1 MKLLLNTKD
10 FDGKIGK
17 SKKEVASLGDVG
29 KAALGDFAGFL
40 GKVTAAAGIAV
51 GGMELFNK
59 AMGSSQSLSDAF
71 GRNIEVMKVGLD
83 NFVYSLANADFSA
96 FNNGLSE
103 MARKAREMYDAYDQ
117 LANTVMSTN
126 FATTLDQA
134 RYRQLMVKARDKS
147 LSPEERQAAL
157 DEAKALG
164 ASIAASA
171 RKTEQDSMKALA
183 SMFAAKTGAD
193 ASLFTPQMIEEA
205 FRIDSRFDS
214 DEQRKRILMQYKQYE
229 KEMEN
234 VGTFGKDVLT
244 AVFSSGTN
252 KKTEYEKEKMRERAA
267 IQEKYKKVLVEY
279 IALMR
284 LSDEELQNSMNT
296 YISAVNAVN
305 ASAEIATSTNEV
317 QTTMT
322 NEAKT
327 AADKAG
333 KAAAEAKKAA
343 AEARAIA
350 EMRQVVYDAE
360 GADGKIAAIGMRGV
374 GKLPEKVQTLD
385 IPNVWDSVLIENAE
399 AKAAEFEKMS
409 TSVDLLSGSFSQL
422 GGAIGG
428 TAGNML
434 TFVGSIGEAVGAII
448 PFISYLWAESVAH
461 DANASAAAK
470 EAAAKALSSYAGIP
484 FAGLGLGLAAV
495 TAIIATMQSIPKF
508 AEGGI
513 VTSATL
519 GVFGE
524 AGPEAVMPLD
534 RLNDYVAP
542 REVRVKGQITGR
554 GKDLVVAIDNYN
566 SIQKV
571 KNGK

>member
-1 MKLLLNTKD
+1 MLMKLLLNTKD

-17 SKKEVASLGDVG
+17 SKKEVTSLGDVG

-71 GRNIEVMKVGLD
+71 GRNIEFMKVGLD

-134 RYRQLMVKARDKS
+134 RYRQLMVKARDKNLS
-147 LSPEERQAAL
+147 LEERQAAL

-234 VGTFGKDVLT
+234 VGTFGKDVLH
-244 AVFSSGTN
+244 AIFSSGTN
-252 KKTEYEKEKMRERAA
+252 KKTEYEKEKMGESAA
-267 IQEKYKKVLVEY
+267 IQEKYKKVLIEY

-284 LSDEELQNSMNT
+284 LSDDELQNSMNT

-317 QTTMT
+317 QTTMD

-327 AADKAG
+327 AADR
-333 KAAAEAKKAA
+333 AEKAA
-343 AEARAIA
+343 AEARINA

-360 GADGKIAAIGMRGV
+360 GADGKIAAIGMPDV
-374 GKLPEKVQTLD
+374 GKLPEKVQSLD
-385 IPNVWDSVLIENAE
+385 IPNVWDSVIIKDAE
-399 AKAAEFEKMS
+399 KRAEEFETMS
-409 TSVDLLSGSFSQL
+409 TSVDMLSSSFSQL

-434 TFVGSIGEAVGAII
+434 TFIGSITDAVGAII
-448 PFISYLWAESVAH
+448 PFISYLYAESAAH
-461 DANASAAAK
+461 KTNASEAAR
-470 EAAAKALSSYAGIP
+470 EAAAKSLSAHAGIP
-484 FAGLGLGLAAV
+484 FVGIGLGLAAV
-495 TAIIATMQSIPKF
+495 SAIITAIQSIPKF

-524 AGPEAVMPLD
+524 AGPEAVMPLSK
-534 RLNDYVAP
+534 LNDYIAP
-542 REVRVKGQITGR
+542 REIRISGEFRAK
-554 GKDLVVAIDNYN
+554 GKDLVATVGNYE
-566 SIQKV
+566 QVRKV
-571 KNGK
+571 K

>member
-1 MKLLLNTKD
+1 MKLLLNTRD

-83 NFVYSLANADFSA
+83 NFVYSLTTLDFTPLS
-96 FNNGLSE
+96 NGLSD
-103 MARKAREMYDAYDQ
+103 MAQKAREMYDAFDQ
-117 LANTVMSTN
+117 LNNTMMSAGYVSAKVGAEYRT
-126 FATTLDQA
+126 AITGA
-134 RYRQLMVKARDKS
+134 RNKN
-147 LSPEERQAAL
+147 LSFEERKAFLEIAKERNARLQEVQSVIAEDSKYALKSAIAARTGL
-157 DEAKALG
+157 DVSIVPSSAIEDALSLDTRWG
-164 ASIAASA
+164 RKGERASI
-171 RKTEQDSMKALA
+171 
-183 SMFAAKTGAD
+183 
-193 ASLFTPQMIEEA
+193 
-205 FRIDSRFDS
+205 
-214 DEQRKRILMQYKQYE
+214 
-229 KEMEN
+229 
-234 VGTFGKDVLT
+234 
-244 AVFSSGTN
+244 
-252 KKTEYEKEKMRERAA
+252 EKMYDE
-267 IQEKYKKVLVEY
+267 YKKGLNEITSQINSEY
-279 IALMR
+279 
-284 LSDEELQNSMNT
+284 T
-296 YISAVNAVN
+296 
-305 ASAEIATSTNEV
+305 
-317 QTTMT
+317 TTMT
-322 NEAKT
+322 TLRGEVITIRLKGYEEAMMSATRAYKEANAELITQHELLMVEQDENLSSLYSVAQNAVAATNQIAEMSGSINEVT
-327 AADKAG
+327 VSLENEIAAA
-333 KAAAEAKKAA
+333 KAAEEKAA
-343 AEARAIA
+343 SVRRAIA
-350 EMRQVVYDAE
+350 EMRKAVYDTK
-360 GADGKIAAIGMRGV
+360 GADGKIAAIGMPGV

-434 TFVGSIGEAVGAII
+434 AFVGSIGEAVGAII

-470 EAAAKALSSYAGIP
+470 EAAAKALASYAGIP

-495 TAIIATMQSIPKF
+495 SAIIATMQFIPKF

-534 RLNDYVAP
+534 RLNDYVTP

-554 GKDLVVAIDNYN
+554 GKDLVVTIDNYN

>member
-59 AMGSSQSLSDAF
+59 AMGSSQALSDAF

-83 NFVYSLANADFSA
+83 NFVYSLTTLDFTPLS
-96 FNNGLSE
+96 NGLSD
-103 MARKAREMYDAYDQ
+103 MAQKAREMYDAFDQ
-117 LANTVMSTN
+117 LNNTMMSAGYVSAKVGAEYRT
-126 FATTLDQA
+126 AITGA
-134 RYRQLMVKARDKS
+134 RNKN
-147 LSPEERQAAL
+147 LSFEERKAFLEIAKERNARLQEVQSVIAEDSKYALKSAIAARTGL
-157 DEAKALG
+157 DVSMVPSSAIEDALSLDTRWG
-164 ASIAASA
+164 RKGERASI
-171 RKTEQDSMKALA
+171 
-183 SMFAAKTGAD
+183 
-193 ASLFTPQMIEEA
+193 
-205 FRIDSRFDS
+205 
-214 DEQRKRILMQYKQYE
+214 
-229 KEMEN
+229 
-234 VGTFGKDVLT
+234 
-244 AVFSSGTN
+244 
-252 KKTEYEKEKMRERAA
+252 EKMYDE
-267 IQEKYKKVLVEY
+267 YKKGLNEITSQINSEY
-279 IALMR
+279 
-284 LSDEELQNSMNT
+284 T
-296 YISAVNAVN
+296 
-305 ASAEIATSTNEV
+305 
-317 QTTMT
+317 TTMT
-322 NEAKT
+322 TLRGEVITIRLKGYEEAMMSATRAYKEANAELITQHELLMVEQDENLSSLYSVAQNAVAATNQIAEMSGSINEVT
-327 AADKAG
+327 VSLENEIAAA
-333 KAAAEAKKAA
+333 KAAEEKAA
-343 AEARAIA
+343 SVRRAIA
-350 EMRQVVYDAE
+350 EMRKAVYDTK
-360 GADGKIAAIGMRGV
+360 GADGKIAAIGMPDV
-374 GKLPEKVQTLD
+374 GKLPEKVQDLD

-554 GKDLVVAIDNYN
+554 GKDLVVTIDNYN

>member
-59 AMGSSQSLSDAF
+59 AMGSSQALSDAF

-83 NFVYSLANADFSA
+83 NFVYSLATLDFTPLS
-96 FNNGLSE
+96 NGLSD
-103 MARKAREMYDAYDQ
+103 MAQKAREMYDAFDQ
-117 LANTVMSTN
+117 LNNTMMSAGYVSAKVGAEYRT
-126 FATTLDQA
+126 AITGA
-134 RYRQLMVKARDKS
+134 RNKN
-147 LSPEERQAAL
+147 LSFEERKAFLEIAKERNARLQEVQSVIAEDSKYALKSAIAARTGL
-157 DEAKALG
+157 DVSMVPSSAIEDALSLDTRWG
-164 ASIAASA
+164 RKGERASIE
-171 RKTEQDSMKALA
+171 RMY
-183 SMFAAKTGAD
+183 
-193 ASLFTPQMIEEA
+193 
-205 FRIDSRFDS
+205 
-214 DEQRKRILMQYKQYE
+214 DE
-229 KEMEN
+229 
-234 VGTFGKDVLT
+234 
-244 AVFSSGTN
+244 
-252 KKTEYEKEKMRERAA
+252 
-267 IQEKYKKVLVEY
+267 YKKGLNEITSRINSEY
-279 IALMR
+279 
-284 LSDEELQNSMNT
+284 T
-296 YISAVNAVN
+296 
-305 ASAEIATSTNEV
+305 
-317 QTTMT
+317 TTMT
-322 NEAKT
+322 TLRGDVITIRLKGYEEAMISATRAYKEANAELITQHELLMVEQDENLSSLYSVAQNAVAATNQIAEMSGSINEVT
-327 AADKAG
+327 VSLENEIAAA
-333 KAAAEAKKAA
+333 KAAEEKAA
-343 AEARAIA
+343 SVRRAIA
-350 EMRQVVYDAE
+350 EMRKAVYDAK
-360 GADGKIAAIGMRGV
+360 GADGKIAAIGMPGV

-434 TFVGSIGEAVGAII
+434 AFVGSIGEAVGAII

-495 TAIIATMQSIPKF
+495 SAIIATMQSIPKF
-508 AEGGI
+508 AEGAI

-534 RLNDYVAP
+534 RLNDYVVP

-554 GKDLVVAIDNYN
+554 GKDLVVTIDNYN

>member
-1 MKLLLNTKD
+1 MKLLLNTRD

-59 AMGSSQSLSDAF
+59 AIGSSQSLSDAF

-83 NFVYSLANADFSA
+83 NFMYSLANADFSA

-205 FRIDSRFDS
+205 FRIDARD
-214 DEQRKRILMQYKQYE
+214 
-229 KEMEN
+229 
-234 VGTFGKDVLT
+234 T
-244 AVFSSGTN
+244 SS
-252 KKTEYEKEKMRERAA
+252 EERAA
-267 IQEKYKKVLVEY
+267 IEAQYAQYLAEMREADKISGTKVVSYGLGGVANTEVFGDAEEERRVKREIQARY
-279 IALMR
+279 AEVLTRQLALFR

-317 QTTMT
+317 QTTMA

-327 AADKAG
+327 AADKAE
-333 KAAAEAKKAA
+333 KAAAEV
-343 AEARAIA
+343 RAIA
-350 EMRQVVYDAE
+350 EMRKAVYDTK
-360 GADGKIAAIGMRGV
+360 GADGKIAAIGMPEV
-374 GKLPEKVQTLD
+374 GKLPEKAQALD

-409 TSVDLLSGSFSQL
+409 ASVDHLSGSFSQL

-428 TAGNML
+428 TTGNML
-434 TFVGSIGEAVGAII
+434 TFVGSIAEAAGAII

-495 TAIIATMQSIPKF
+495 SAIIATMQSIPKF
-508 AEGGI
+508 AEGAI

-554 GKDLVVAIDNYN
+554 GKDLVVTIDNYN

>member
-1 MKLLLNTKD
+1 MLMKLLLNTKD

-17 SKKEVASLGDVG
+17 SKKEVTSLGDVG

-71 GRNIEVMKVGLD
+71 GRNVEVMKAGLD

-126 FATTLDQA
+126 FATTLDQS
-134 RYRQLMVKARDKS
+134 RYRQLMVAARNKN

-157 DEAKALG
+157 DEAKKLG

-205 FRIDSRFDS
+205 FRIDARSTSSEERADI
-214 DEQRKRILMQYKQYE
+214 EAQYAQYLA
-229 KEMEN
+229 EMREADKIS
-234 VGTFGKDVLT
+234 GTRRKDVVDKWGNVSSTVDVYGDEAEEARVRKDIQRRYAEVLT
-244 AVFSSGTN
+244 
-252 KKTEYEKEKMRERAA
+252 K
-267 IQEKYKKVLVEY
+267 QL
-279 IALMR
+279 ALFR

-317 QTTMT
+317 QTTMV

-327 AADKAG
+327 AADKAE
-333 KAAAEAKKAA
+333 KAAAEV
-343 AEARAIA
+343 RAIA
-350 EMRQVVYDAE
+350 DMRKSVYDTR
-360 GADGKIAAIGMRGV
+360 GSDGKIAAIGMPDV
-374 GKLPEKVQTLD
+374 GKLPEKVQSLD
-385 IPNVWDSVLIENAE
+385 IPNVWDSVIIKDAE
-399 AKAAEFEKMS
+399 KRAKEFETMS
-409 TSVDLLSGSFSQL
+409 SSVDMLSGSFSQL

-434 TFVGSIGEAVGAII
+434 TFIGSITDAVGAII
-448 PFISYLWAESVAH
+448 PFISYLYAESVAH
-461 DANASAAAK
+461 DTNASAAAK
-470 EAAAKALSSYAGIP
+470 EAAAKTLSSYAGIP
-484 FAGLGLGLAAV
+484 FAGLALGLTGVA
-495 TAIIATMQSIPKF
+495 AIIAAMQSIPKF

-524 AGPEAVMPLD
+524 AGPEAVMPLSK
-534 RLNDYVAP
+534 LNDYIAP
-542 REVRVKGQITGR
+542 REVRVTGTIVGK
-554 GKDLVVAIDNYN
+554 GKDLTMIIDNYN
-566 SIQKV
+566 KV
-571 KNGK
+571 KNVK

>member
-29 KAALGDFAGFL
+29 KAALGDFTGFL

-83 NFVYSLANADFSA
+83 NFVYSLATLDFTPLS
-96 FNNGLSE
+96 NGLSD
-103 MARKAREMYDAYDQ
+103 MAQKAREMYDAFDQ

-205 FRIDSRFDS
+205 FRIDARATSSEERSAIEAQYSQYLAEMREADKISGTKVVSYGLGGVANTEVFGDA
-214 DEQRKRILMQYKQYE
+214 EEERRVKREIQARYAE
-229 KEMEN
+229 
-234 VGTFGKDVLT
+234 VLT
-244 AVFSSGTN
+244 
-252 KKTEYEKEKMRERAA
+252 K
-267 IQEKYKKVLVEY
+267 QL
-279 IALMR
+279 ALFR

-317 QTTMT
+317 QTTMA

-327 AADKAG
+327 AADKAE
-333 KAAAEAKKAA
+333 KAAAEV
-343 AEARAIA
+343 RAIA
-350 EMRQVVYDAE
+350 EMRKAVYDAK
-360 GADGKIAAIGMRGV
+360 GADGKIAAIGMPGV

-434 TFVGSIGEAVGAII
+434 AFVGSIGEAVGAII

-534 RLNDYVAP
+534 RLNDYVTP